1 LILDLFAFKSFKN
14 LISTSISKP
23 DQVYVSLISL
33 SLYHL
38 TTSTT
43 TALDY
48 SRDDLSS
55 LRLQCVDHGWAAAT
69 EAGLIE
75 DKIFWELD
83 T

>member
-33 SLYHL
+33 SLYHF

-55 LRLQCVDHGWAAAT
+55 LRLQCVDQCWAAAT

-75 DKIFWELD
+75 DKIWWELD

>member
-55 LRLQCVDHGWAAAT
+55 LRLQCVDQCWAAAT

-75 DKIFWELD
+75 DKIWWELD

>member
-55 LRLQCVDHGWAAAT
+55 LRLQCVDQCWAAAT

-75 DKIFWELD
+75 DKIWWELE

>member
-33 SLYHL
+33 YHL
-38 TTSTT
+38 TTSTK

-48 SRDDLSS
+48 FRDDLSS

-75 DKIFWELD
+75 DKIWWELD

>member
-33 SLYHL
+33 YHL
-38 TTSTT
+38 TT
-43 TALDY
+43 TARDY

-75 DKIFWELD
+75 DKIWWELD